1 MKRDAHF
8 CGYSFTPHQFHYFL
22 KNINNL
28 PNANFKE
35 NWCGA
40 SSQTKMAG
48 KFIAIYGTNG
58 IGKTTQVEKL
68 VEFLGAEGKKASRLK
83 YPVYDLAPEGP
94 FIHKYLRDPKFRK
107 KNELTTHE
115 LQKKYADNRKRYEK
129 ELRKRLKMGEWIV
142 AEDYVGTG
150 IAWGLTWGG
159 DLEYLEKIN
168 KNLLKP
174 DLEILMHGER
184 FLTAVEKDHRNEM
197 EPERIKICKNFHLLL
212 AKKYG
217 WKIVNANQ
225 SIKKVQKDII
235 KIIEL

>member
-1 MKRDAHF
+1 MK
-8 CGYSFTPHQFHYFL
+8 
-22 KNINNL
+22 
-28 PNANFKE
+28 
-35 NWCGA
+35 
-40 SSQTKMAG
+40 G

-68 VEFLGAEGKKASRLK
+68 VEFLKSRGKKTARLK
-83 YPVYDLAPEGP
+83 YPIYDLAPEGP
-94 FIHKYLRDPKFRK
+94 FIFKYLRDLKFRQ
-107 KNELTTHE
+107 KNELSTHE

-129 ELRKRLKMGEWIV
+129 ELRRRLTSGEWIV
-142 AEDYVGTG
+142 AEDYIGTG

-168 KNLLKP
+168 KNLLRP

-212 AKKYG
+212 AQKYN

-225 SIKKVQKDII
+225 SIKKVHGEFFNFLK
-235 KIIEL
+235 KY